1 MKRTTAR
8 RSHRNEL
15 GVHNNR
21 QSPLTNTTSTLTN
34 TFIPLKFRADYPF
47 YGRAAVEV
55 IFWGTFMRPRSGQSD
70 LFTSTF
76 ITSLSRV
83 RASRRVVAIVLVEV
97 AGTLLVV
104 VLLPRGGVRS
114 VEVLDLLAI
123 ILVEPEPVQR
133 GRWQV
138 GSRALDA
145 GRALD
150 ATCAHAEVS
159 CFETACVQ
167 QLDLF
172 MAAVRGP

>member
-1 MKRTTAR
+1 MALIFAGEVRMKRTTAR

-123 ILVEPEPVQR
+123 VLVEPER
-133 GRWQV
+133 RFRAGRWR
-138 GSRALDA
+138 GPGRWTRA
-145 GRALD
+145 GRD
-150 ATCAHAEVS
+150 MCARGG
-159 CFETACVQ
+159 
-167 QLDLF
+167 QLL
-172 MAAVRGP
+172 

>member
-1 MKRTTAR
+1 MKART
-8 RSHRNEL
+8 H
-15 GVHNNR
+15 
-21 QSPLTNTTSTLTN
+21 TNTSTLTN

-55 IFWGTFMRPRSGQSD
+55 IFGGTFMRPRSGQSD

-123 ILVEPEPVQR
+123 ILVEHRSRCSAVG
-133 GRWQV
+133 GRSVAGPWT
-138 GSRALDA
+138 LDA
-145 GRALD
+145 RWTRHARTRRSAALKPLVCNNW
-150 ATCAHAEVS
+150 TFLWLLCGGHE
-159 CFETACVQ
+159 F
-167 QLDLF
+167 
-172 MAAVRGP
+172 